1 MDVARVGVC
10 GTDVEFFTGE
20 MSYLHDG
27 NAAYPMRLGH
37 EWCGVVSAVGS
48 GVARGVA
55 RSPRRGGHDVGLRPL
70 WPLPLGTPA
79 PVPDR
84 FEVGI
89 RGGKPGALAEQLA
102 VPASSLVA
110 LPDVVDDAAGAM
122 VEPGA
127 NALRAVWGAD
137 VHPGDRVLVLGPG
150 TIGTLAAQFARAA
163 GAEVHVL
170 GEREPS
176 LSFARS
182 LGLDGVWTAGDL
194 PPLAFDAVIDASTA
208 ASLPALALE
217 LVEPGKRVV
226 YIGISGAPSTIDTR
240 TMLLKDVTAVGVLSG
255 SPALPGAVEAYA
267 EGSVDPATARRR
279 DRRARAGGRRAGG
292 PAAGQRR
299 PRAQDPRRSAALRH
313 QSTAARKSASRR
325 RTVSGRLQR
334 REMAGAGDD
343 VMRCLR
349 QRLGELPRAPQE
361 VRHVALAGRD
371 QRGDVD
377 GAQALGMCFERVRRL
392 GHGAVGVELERPP
405 LHGGHE
411 VAQLRGGVGR
421 QPRRHHCGRGGV
433 EVATLQRLAL
443 GGPRRLQV
451 RRGLQPRRGSGDDDQ
466 SLDALRRGHGQA
478 QRHRA
483 AERASDD
490 HRPVDGEIVEHV
502 AQVVPW
508 CRRVRASERARRT
521 RAGQARSHGGPG
533 PASQGR

>member
-1 MDVARVGVC
+1 MVTGPGECAVQEVDPPSAATGEVVVDVARVGVC

-27 NAAYPMRLGH
+27 HAAYPMRLGH

-48 GVARGVA
+48 GVAEAWLGRRVA
-55 RSPRRGGHDVGLRPL
+55 GDTMLGCGHCHRCRSGRQHLCQ
-70 WPLPLGTPA
+70 
-79 PVPDR
+79 DR

-194 PPLAFDAVIDASTA
+194 PRLAFDAVIDASTA

-267 EGSVDPATARRR
+267 AGSVDPLPLVAATV
-279 DRRARAGGRRAGG
+279 GL
-292 PAAGQRR
+292 
-299 PRAQDPRRSAALRH
+299 AQ
-313 QSTAARKSASRR
+313 
-325 RTVSGRLQR
+325 V
-334 REMAGAGDD
+334 GD
-343 VMRCLR
+343 V
-349 QRLGELPRAPQE
+349 
-361 VRHVALAGRD
+361 LAGR
-371 QRGDVD
+371 
-377 GAQALGMCFERVRRL
+377 
-392 GHGAVGVELERPP
+392 RP
-405 LHGGHE
+405 
-411 VAQLRGGVGR
+411 
-421 QPRRHHCGRGGV
+421 
-433 EVATLQRLAL
+433 
-443 GGPRRLQV
+443 
-451 RRGLQPRRGSGDDDQ
+451 
-466 SLDALRRGHGQA
+466 
-478 QRHRA
+478 
-483 AERASDD
+483 AS
-490 HRPVDGEIVEHV
+490 
-502 AQVVPW
+502 A
-508 CRRVRASERARRT
+508 
-521 RAGQARSHGGPG
+521 GPG
-533 PASQGR
+533 PKIHVDPLR